1 LFPDHAGLTVGQY
14 KRDAFRGYAPHIDRR
29 WDKRIILMKRIAEK
43 DKIAREEAIEQ
54 LNLFI
59 EKAELLRLSSF
70 VTTRILNQE
79 FKLDIEANLGTT
91 EWSIKSTDIDL
102 EQLDAFL
109 LTMRLF
115 IQNNERI
122 SICRTAE
129 LIGLLNV
136 SEGLKERFLKNRD
149 LLNNFLNSKSSFSI
163 HGDRPTYKE
172 VMDTVLY
179 GNHGHLSLEKRRRYK
194 KWTAGP
200 FGPHIVYLEFI
211 WVLRVFIQ
219 ILVVLDKSCQ
229 LIVKELIDDIP
240 KDGQSGELDSA

>member
-1 LFPDHAGLTVGQY
+1 
-14 KRDAFRGYAPHIDRR
+14 
-29 WDKRIILMKRIAEK
+29 MKRIGEK
-43 DKIAREEAIEQ
+43 TTITREEAIER

-59 EKAELLRLSSF
+59 EKAELLRLSSL
-70 VTTRILNQE
+70 VKTLIANQGT
-79 FKLDIEANLGTT
+79 KLDIEANLSTS
-91 EWSIKSTDIDL
+91 EWSIKSTTLDS

-129 LIGLLNV
+129 LIRSLDV
-136 SEGLKERFLKNRD
+136 SEDLKERFLKPRD
-149 LLNNFLNSKSSFSI
+149 YLNNYLNGKSSFSI

-172 VMDTVLY
+172 IMDTVLY
-179 GNHGHLSLEKRRRYK
+179 GYHGHLSLEKHRRYK

-200 FGPHIVYLEFI
+200 FGPHIVYFEFI
-211 WVLRVFIQ
+211 WVLQVFIR

-240 KDGQSGELDSA
+240 KDGQSGKLDPA